1 MDLSKLPREEF
12 EERLEKRSSADLKAM
27 AQAYGIAVPA
37 GLNAKAALLDLI
49 YDGLQAKSSASASE
63 SGGAPPVAA
72 QGASPS
78 PLPDSEP
85 RRIVL
90 CATRH
95 ASHFKFG
102 FKFTNEW
109 QEVRESQFTAE
120 QWLFLEKYPHVRVK
134 KLTVSAG

>member
-1 MDLSKLPREEF
+1 VDLSKLPREEF
-12 EERLEKRSSADLKAM
+12 EERLEKRSAADLKAM
-27 AQAYGIAVPA
+27 ASAHGIAVPA
-37 GLNAKAALLDLI
+37 GLNAKAALLDLV
-49 YDGLQAKSSASASE
+49 YDGLQAKSSASE
-63 SGGAPPVAA
+63 SGGAAPPVAA

-85 RRIVL
+85 RFTVL

-109 QEVRESQFTAE
+109 QDVPASRFTEE
-120 QWLFLEKYPHVRVK
+120 QWVFLKTYPHVRIK
-134 KLTVSAG
+134 RLG